1 MVLATQRRL
10 TKYEETKIIGGRGLQ
25 LSVGAFPL
33 VKPEP
38 GDTIFTI
45 AVKELK
51 AGVLPIVIRRRYPDG
66 SYEDIPLQ
74 DLLPAHLI

>member
-1 MVLATQRRL
+1 
-10 TKYEETKIIGGRGLQ
+10 
-25 LSVGAFPL
+25 
-33 VKPEP
+33 
-38 GDTIFTI
+38 
-45 AVKELK
+45 VKELK